1 MTKLALIVAFLAALA
16 GNLQSAGLDA
26 EIIGHPT
33 SADISWASVPG
44 ASWYDIYSGD
54 TFIARLESSEREYS
68 VEGLFSSSDYSFSIA
83 ARDQENNTLDADFLS
98 VSTTSWDGIYEWNN
112 KTDKDNKG
120 KVRNIRIRVE
130 TAVSPQI
137 GQYYNFYMYDR
148 KGNEVLVFPLYDFDD
163 SSSGEWVDYTDKGKS
178 GTSYR
183 FSAGRFNASPF
194 NPSKWRIDKVVI
206 DYDSS
211 SAYIQTSALGLVFD
225 TVTSYKLFIEDGK
238 MKMSFTTEGSGIVG
252 EFLFR
257 NPNPGEGDAFILTR
271 IE

>member
-98 VSTTSWDGIYEWNN
+98 VVHIE
-112 KTDKDNKG
+112 
-120 KVRNIRIRVE
+120 
-130 TAVSPQI
+130 
-137 GQYYNFYMYDR
+137 
-148 KGNEVLVFPLYDFDD
+148 
-163 SSSGEWVDYTDKGKS
+163 
-178 GTSYR
+178 
-183 FSAGRFNASPF
+183 
-194 NPSKWRIDKVVI
+194 VVI
-206 DYDSS
+206 LSY
-211 SAYIQTSALGLVFD
+211 LGRNSCLNPDPDVPDLSLIIFICFIIPLID
-225 TVTSYKLFIEDGK
+225 TI
-238 MKMSFTTEGSGIVG
+238 
-252 EFLFR
+252 
-257 NPNPGEGDAFILTR
+257 P
-271 IE
+271 